1 MTKQTMVTIAV
12 VVYLLFNVFI
22 LEPNALE
29 VRDYWIE
36 DSRLDGIKVAFLT
49 DFNLKRSGYKRL
61 KKIVHTTIDAK
72 PDIVLLGGD
81 FVYNHN
87 LSKSMDMNSIAD
99 RLATFSQDLRIPTY
113 AVLGDDD
120 WRSNNSKTISEAL
133 AKNRIYVLNNAA
145 ARVRVRGKTVDI
157 AGVKDKTAEQPNIT
171 KALSRTRNPRIL
183 LSHNPDIYYDV
194 MEDVSVILAGHTHGG
209 QVIIPYAPAL
219 FVPSQYGSKF
229 ASGLIEETNNKM
241 IISRGLG
248 TNKFPGRLNC
258 KPEVV
263 MVHFCKRGECQDY
276 PTKN

>member
-1 MTKQTMVTIAV
+1 MTKRTMVIIAV
-12 VVYLLFNVFI
+12 VLYLLFNVFI

-99 RLATFSQDLRIPTY
+99 RLATFSQDLRIPTF

-133 AKNRIYVLNNAA
+133 MKNRIYVLNNSAG
-145 ARVRVRGKTVDI
+145 RVRIRGKTVDI
-157 AGVKDKTAEQPNIT
+157 AGVKDKTADQPNIT
-171 KALSRTRNPRIL
+171 KALSRTRIPRIL

-209 QVIIPYAPAL
+209 QVIFPYTPAL

-229 ASGLIEETNNKM
+229 ASGLIKETNNKM

-258 KPEVV
+258 KPEIVI
-263 MVHFCKRGECQDY
+263 VHFCKRGACQEN
-276 PTKN
+276 PKN